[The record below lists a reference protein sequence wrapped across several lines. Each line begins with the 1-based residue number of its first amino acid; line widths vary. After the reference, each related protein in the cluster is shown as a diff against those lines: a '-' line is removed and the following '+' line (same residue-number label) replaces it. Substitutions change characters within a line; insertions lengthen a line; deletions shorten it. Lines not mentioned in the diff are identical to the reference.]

1 MSVPGANLV
10 PSNFKTWLVVAP
22 EGSICM
28 PPTDRD
34 VAIATE
40 EGRERVYTP
49 VVAFAATAIWLAVP
63 TTLDIKLTPYYGI
76 GCFILVE

>member
-1 MSVPGANLV
+1 MAVPSPIVETFTVPARPVSVPGANLV

-28 PPTDRD
+28 PPT
-34 VAIATE
+34 VKAVVIATE

-49 VVAFAATAIWLAVP
+49 VVAFAATAI
-63 TTLDIKLTPYYGI
+63 
-76 GCFILVE
+76 